1 MADEILVTVNYGRK
15 KQVAP
20 YEMAEASVII
30 EERFRGDADP
40 LDIER
45 AIRSQFIAAKSQVF
59 LELGL
64 PFEQDEATGI
74 IHEVFP
80 TAVVV
85 AAAAQ
90 PAVQARR
97 AVPRDSVHEDAAPYE
112 DAPDPAY
119 RPAGNI
125 SPKNEREELFLEL
138 MNYPERWVQV
148 QSDNAKAPDFRHK
161 TRTKPNSEYKVS
173 LWERDAP
180 RWFVNPF

>member
-45 AIRSQFIAAKSQVF
+45 AIRTQFIAAKSQVF

-64 PFEQDEATGI
+64 PFEQDDETGI
-74 IHEVFP
+74 IHEIFP

-97 AVPRDSVHEDAAPYE
+97 VVSSAPASE
-112 DAPDPAY
+112 RAEHGEEAPEPAY
-119 RPAGNI
+119 RPASNI
-125 SPKNEREELFLEL
+125 TPSNEREALFLEL
-138 MNYPERWVQV
+138 MEHPERWVQV

-161 TRTKPNSEYKVS
+161 TKTKPNSEYKVS